1 MSTGV
6 SSSKPTALLETKP
19 KRVRQK
25 SFEQYLK
32 LSLEENAYN
41 FLNESL
47 RQYRKTS
54 RNLNAWP
61 FALLH
66 IVQALELM
74 LKQVLQAVHP
84 ILIYADIDQR
94 KSNRNT
100 VSLEQALHRLENLG
114 VPIEE
119 KERINIR
126 RAALRRNLV
135 VHYEVEFNRLEWKK
149 IYAQLFEFVHFF
161 HHKHLKTEIHS
172 HITRENWSVEA
183 RLMRFFE
190 ENFVVYNGIEMAKE
204 SPKDILD
211 AQRIIGFSDGN
222 QSHLRIKYGD
232 ELSCTA
238 SFIGN
243 PCPDCG
249 VVQGQYH
256 AEGCDME
263 ECPDCHGQ
271 LLGCPCL
278 HDFDLIVGKPG
289 EV

>member
-1 MSTGV
+1 MSSGV
-6 SSSKPTALLETKP
+6 SPSRSNAPLDTKP
-19 KRVRQK
+19 KQVRRK
-25 SFEQYLK
+25 SLEPHLK

-54 RNLNAWP
+54 RKPNAWP

-84 ILIYADIDQR
+84 ILIYEDIDQR
-94 KSNRNT
+94 KAHRNT
-100 VSLEQALHRLENLG
+100 VSLEQALDRLENLG

-119 KERINIR
+119 KERLNIR

-135 VHYEVEFNRLEWKK
+135 VHYEVELNRFEWKK

-172 HITRENWSVEA
+172 HIARENWSVEA

-190 ENFVVYNGIEMAKE
+190 ENFVIYNGIEMAKE
-204 SPKDILD
+204 NPKDILD

-222 QSHLRIKYGD
+222 QSHFRIKYGA
-232 ELSCTA
+232 ESSCTA
-238 SFIGN
+238 GFASN

-249 VVQGQYH
+249 VVKGQYH

-263 ECPDCHGQ
+263 ECPNCHGQ

-278 HDFDLIVGKPG
+278 QPWNFDLIVG
-289 EV
+289 